1 MSYEPKV
8 DDYVIWNKPNFP
20 VEGWVYFKDH
30 EHITIEIGVR
40 DKTEEQII
48 NGSHHRKDHILIVCQ
63 SQYWNELEYVK
74 SRSSIK

>member
-8 DDYVIWNKPNFP
+8 DDYVIWNKLNFP

-40 DKTEEQII
+40 DKTKKQII
-48 NGSHHRKDHILIVCQ
+48 NGSHHRKDHILVVCQ
-63 SQYWNELEYVK
+63 SMYWNQLEYVK
-74 SRSSIK
+74 TRSTTK